1 MTSDIQT
8 YIHTYILPL
17 VVLSA
22 ALQQKITVK
31 KIGIEN
37 PRKFFS
43 KSDKISSGK
52 MLRTTTF
59 DTLG

>member
-1 MTSDIQT
+1 MPRNRMPSTLMPRFFFFLLLICK
-8 YIHTYILPL
+8 
-17 VVLSA
+17 
-22 ALQQKITVK
+22 KITVK